1 MSVPPERARMPAL
14 TPAAAWIMLLAAGLL
29 DVLWA
34 SSMKFSQGY
43 TRPGWTALSLLALG
57 LFVFLLGRA
66 LAVLPIGAAYA
77 AWTGIGAVGTVLA
90 GAVLFAEALTP
101 ARLAG
106 VALVAA
112 GIVLLHA
119 SSAG

>member
-66 LAVLPIGAAYA
+66 LTVLPIGAAYA

-90 GAVLFAEALTP
+90 GTVFFAESLTP

-106 VALVAA
+106 VGLVAA

-119 SSAG
+119 GSPR

>member
-1 MSVPPERARMPAL
+1 MAAMNPA
-14 TPAAAWIMLLAAGLL
+14 TAWLMLIAAGLL

-34 SSMKFSQGY
+34 VSMKLSLGY
-43 TRPGWTALSLLALG
+43 TRPGWSALSLLALA

-66 LAVLPIGAAYA
+66 LTALPIGAAYA

-90 GAVLFAEALTP
+90 GSLLFSEALTP

-106 VALVAA
+106 VALVTA

-119 SSAG
+119 SGAR

>member
-66 LAVLPIGAAYA
+66 LTVLPIGAAYA

-90 GAVLFAEALTP
+90 GAVFFAESLTP

-106 VALVAA
+106 VGLVAA

-119 SSAG
+119 GSPR